1 MTHDAD
7 TLTALDP
14 AAARLW
20 NEDEQRW
27 TQLTFVEDDPLHF
40 DLDAWIDVLERTDS
54 TAICL
59 SAGGYMAFYPTR
71 IPLHYASRHLGERD
85 LFGEVVAAAK
95 QRGLAVMAR
104 IDPHAVHEDVREAH
118 PEWIARN
125 EDGSLRRHWAF
136 PEAWVTCAYGA
147 YNWEFMTDVAREIVS
162 EYDVDAIFANRWQ
175 GHGPGY
181 TDEAQALFRAA
192 TGRALPTSADPADGE
207 AWRAYTS
214 WRRNRLS
221 ALVSHW
227 DDAVRAVDPNVR
239 FVPNLGSFAA
249 SELDAEVVRRHV
261 PFFLVDHQARN
272 EDEKQWAAGRDAKR
286 TRALYPHKRTGLI
299 TSVGPEQHGYRWK
312 DSVNASAETVSWIV
326 DGFVQGAFPW
336 FTKFAGRIHDPRWV
350 PAVERAFGL
359 HRTAAPFLSG
369 ARPAARTLVWETAG
383 LAPGRERHAADGAA
397 QALVEL
403 RVPFEFVGDRGTGPV
418 GEEDAAVVLLPE
430 TSRITADAAAR
441 LRAFVEGGGILAV
454 TGAGPTIDGGTRLVT
469 ELAGI
474 EVAQWRDGIV
484 RNNYIER
491 QVVTGGPLDETTRIV
506 GGTRLAT
513 ITVPDGA
520 RVTWRFTPD
529 HPDLPMEE
537 VYPRSA
543 AHDPAVAEVPVGRGL
558 VRIVAF
564 NLAELYDEV
573 LMDDHLALFAD
584 LLAENGRPPA
594 AVVLQGAGLVDAAAW
609 RHPEGYTFA
618 FANLTSVMAMKG
630 QQREVTP
637 LTDLRAMV
645 DLERVGADAVAAAQ
659 AGLLRVLG
667 LRDDRVVTLDA
678 VTDAGSLVVDLPAVK
693 ELGLL
698 RLEW

>member
-1 MTHDAD
+1 MTFD
-7 TLTALDP
+7 TSTSTAVRP
-14 AAARLW
+14 TAARLW
-20 NEDEQRW
+20 HDDEQRW

-40 DLDAWIDVLERTDS
+40 DLEAWIDVMERTRS

-71 IPLHYASRHLGERD
+71 IPLHYASRHLGDRD
-85 LFGEVVAAAK
+85 LFGEVVEVAK

-104 IDPHAVHEDVREAH
+104 IDPHAVHADVREAH
-118 PEWIARN
+118 PEWIAR
-125 EDGSLRRHWAF
+125 EETGELRQHWAF
-136 PEAWVTCAYGA
+136 PEAYVTCAYGA
-147 YNWEFMTDVAREIVS
+147 YNWDFMTDVAREIVS
-162 EYDVDAIFANRWQ
+162 EYDIDAVFANRWQ

-181 TDEAQALFRAA
+181 TAEAQALFRAA
-192 TGRALPTSADPADGE
+192 AGRDLPTSADPADGP
-207 AWRAYTS
+207 AWRAYHA
-214 WRRNRLS
+214 WRRSRLS

-227 DDAVRAVDPNVR
+227 DDAVREVDPSVR

-261 PFFLVDHQARN
+261 PFFLVDHQARG
-272 EDEKQWAAGRDAKR
+272 EGEKQWAAGRDAKR
-286 TRALYPHKRTGLI
+286 TRALYPSKRTGLI

-350 PAVERAFGL
+350 PAVERAFAL

-369 ARPAARTLVWETAG
+369 ARPAARTLVWETVG
-383 LAPGRERHAADGAA
+383 LGAGRERQAADGAA

-403 RVPFEFVGDRGTGPV
+403 RIPFEMVSERAIDVLERDDT
-418 GEEDAAVVLLPE
+418 AVVLLPE
-430 TSRITADAAAR
+430 VARVSADTAAR
-441 LRAFVEGGGILAV
+441 LRTFVEAGGALV
-454 TGAGPTIDGGTRLVT
+454 LTGSGPTIDGGERLVT
-469 ELAGI
+469 SLAGI
-474 EVAQWRDGIV
+474 EVENWLDGVV

-491 QVVTGGPLDETTRIV
+491 QVATGGRLDATSRIV
-506 GGTRLAT
+506 GGTRLARVR
-513 ITVPDGA
+513 VPDRA

-543 AHDPAVAEVPVGRGL
+543 AQDPAVVEVPVGRGA
-558 VRIVAF
+558 VRMAAF
-564 NLAELYDEV
+564 NLSELYGEV
-573 LMDDHLALFAD
+573 LLDDHLALFSD
-584 LLAENGRPPA
+584 LVAEAGRTPS
-594 AVVLQGAGLVDAAAW
+594 AVSLEGSGLVDTAAW
-609 RHPEGYTFA
+609 RHPQGYTFA
-618 FANLTSVMAMKG
+618 FANLTSVMAMLG

-637 LTDLRAMV
+637 LRGLRATV
-645 DLERVGADAVAAAQ
+645 DLVKIDQGARVAAGDGSLSVQ
-659 AGLLRVLG
+659 GI
-667 LRDDRVVTLDA
+667 RDDA
-678 VTDAGSLVVDLPAVK
+678 VTPLHWTTDGDTLVVDLPVVR